1 MSATRIN
8 RLRALAV
15 QKLAAAYAADEIA
28 SSVMIMQGGSVFDD
42 IAERV
47 LKYDPSDADAKYVH
61 FFHEKIPSRQLA
73 ESTNTNTLDNLV
85 AQYPHRLEYLRTRGI
100 VHCFRDE
107 YAMATKDFTHALREA
122 RARRKAK
129 SLHNSAGSVA
139 HEPPRGTAGKK
150 KKGKGDPGKQ
160 DGAGSDQ
167 LSNYDG
173 AEGEQLILHPS
184 VLPDAPEPIEPQCLF
199 FRGTAYLQH
208 SIFLI
213 EAAMLRLE
221 DVKKNTTP
229 DGTDLRLC
237 YVEGGR
243 FGGTEIGNPDGP
255 LGRKDGPK
263 LAAYREVFTD
273 LAFKETILGLV
284 KKSFRDHEKFLSHFD
299 TVEGPAYPGLAEGDL
314 AQRTEYAF
322 LLFESLKSGHH
333 SQKSAPPK
341 NFVIPEVPA
350 SITTYHPLLVEAYF
364 SRLLCL
370 LIMGDFTTL
379 LPTFSRTTMIV
390 DGLEGYPVFLP
401 PRSMAQAEFAEV
413 LERLASGWAV
423 GLQPNSCSR
432 KRIMPSGSL
441 KANGKDREIEPEP
454 AGLLDEY
461 PQPLPTFS
469 VSDYSPSASNAGNF
483 IGASS
488 SRVPSP
494 ALSPTSSGAPQT
506 SDNFT
511 LMQSLDYLRILLQ
524 PVAKRQKERVET
536 EQEEAAVGKRKKG
549 LSISIPLH
557 GPRVEIILAWLA
569 AVHLVEL
576 EKVAV

>member
-1 MSATRIN
+1 
-8 RLRALAV
+8 
-15 QKLAAAYAADEIA
+15 
-28 SSVMIMQGGSVFDD
+28 
-42 IAERV
+42 
-47 LKYDPSDADAKYVH
+47 
-61 FFHEKIPSRQLA
+61 
-73 ESTNTNTLDNLV
+73 
-85 AQYPHRLEYLRTRGI
+85 
-100 VHCFRDE
+100 
-107 YAMATKDFTHALREA
+107 MATKDFTHALREA

-139 HEPPRGTAGKK
+139 HEPSRGKGGKK
-150 KKGKGDPGKQ
+150 KKGKGEFGKQ
-160 DGAGSDQ
+160 DGAGSD
-167 LSNYDG
+167 LPSNYDG
-173 AEGEQLILHPS
+173 SEGDQLILHPS
-184 VLPDAPEPIEPQCLF
+184 ILPDAPEPIEPQCLF

-208 SIFLI
+208 AIFLI
-213 EAAMLRLE
+213 EAAILKLE
-221 DVKKNTTP
+221 GVQKGTSP

-263 LAAYREVFTD
+263 LIAYREVLTD
-273 LAFKETILGLV
+273 ATFKETILNLV

-299 TVEGPAYPGLAEGDL
+299 TVEGSPYPGLVEGDL
-314 AQRTEYAF
+314 VQRTEYAF

-333 SQKSAPPK
+333 SQKSTPPK

-370 LIMGDFTTL
+370 LITGDFTTL

-401 PRSMAQAEFAEV
+401 PRSMAQAEFAEI
-413 LERLASGWAV
+413 LERLASGWTV

-432 KRIMPSGSL
+432 KRLMPSGSS
-441 KANGKDREIEPEP
+441 KSNGKDREIEPETV
-454 AGLLDEY
+454 GITDEY
-461 PQPLPTFS
+461 PQPLPSFS
-469 VSDYSPSASNAGNF
+469 ILGYSPSASSVGNRT
-483 IGASS
+483 GASS

-494 ALSPTSSGAPQT
+494 ALTPAASGTSHVP
-506 SDNFT
+506 DNFV
-511 LMQSLDYLRILLQ
+511 LMQLLDHLRILLQ
-524 PVAKRQKERVET
+524 PVAKRQKERAET
-536 EQEEAAVGKRKKG
+536 EQEEAAAGKKKKG

-569 AVHLVEL
+569 AVHLAEL
-576 EKVAV
+576 EKVAA

>member
-1 MSATRIN
+1 
-8 RLRALAV
+8 
-15 QKLAAAYAADEIA
+15 
-28 SSVMIMQGGSVFDD
+28 
-42 IAERV
+42 
-47 LKYDPSDADAKYVH
+47 
-61 FFHEKIPSRQLA
+61 
-73 ESTNTNTLDNLV
+73 
-85 AQYPHRLEYLRTRGI
+85 
-100 VHCFRDE
+100 
-107 YAMATKDFTHALREA
+107 MATKDFTYALREA
-122 RARRKAK
+122 RARRKAR

-139 HEPPRGTAGKK
+139 HEPPRGKGGKK
-150 KKGKGDPGKQ
+150 KKGKGECGKQ
-160 DGAGSDQ
+160 DCIVSDLSPNCDGSEGDQ
-167 LSNYDG
+167 LV
-173 AEGEQLILHPS
+173 LHPS

-208 SIFLI
+208 AIFLI
-213 EAAMLRLE
+213 EAAMLKLE
-221 DVKKNTTP
+221 GVQKSTTP

-255 LGRKDGPK
+255 LGKKDGPK
-263 LAAYREVFTD
+263 LAAYRGVLTD
-273 LAFKETILGLV
+273 ATFKETILSLV

-299 TVEGPAYPGLAEGDL
+299 TVEGSPYPGLVEGDL
-314 AQRTEYAF
+314 VQRTEYAF

-333 SQKSAPPK
+333 SQKSSPPK

-401 PRSMAQAEFAEV
+401 PRSMAQAEFAEI
-413 LERLASGWAV
+413 LERLASGWTV

-432 KRIMPSGSL
+432 KRLMPSGSF
-441 KANGKDREIEPEP
+441 KSNGKDREVEPETVGV
-454 AGLLDEY
+454 ADEY
-461 PQPLPTFS
+461 PQPLPSFS
-469 VSDYSPSASNAGNF
+469 ISNYNPSTPGAGNF
-483 IGASS
+483 TGASS

-494 ALSPTSSGAPQT
+494 ALTPTTSG
-506 SDNFT
+506 SYMSENFT
-511 LMQSLDYLRILLQ
+511 LMQSLDHLRILLQ
-524 PVAKRQKERVET
+524 PVAKRQKERVEM
-536 EQEEAAVGKRKKG
+536 EQGGTVAGKKKKG

-569 AVHLVEL
+569 AVHLAEL
-576 EKVAV
+576 EKVAT

>member
-1 MSATRIN
+1 
-8 RLRALAV
+8 
-15 QKLAAAYAADEIA
+15 
-28 SSVMIMQGGSVFDD
+28 
-42 IAERV
+42 
-47 LKYDPSDADAKYVH
+47 
-61 FFHEKIPSRQLA
+61 
-73 ESTNTNTLDNLV
+73 
-85 AQYPHRLEYLRTRGI
+85 
-100 VHCFRDE
+100 
-107 YAMATKDFTHALREA
+107 MATKDFTHALREA

-139 HEPPRGTAGKK
+139 HEPSRGKGWKK
-150 KKGKGDPGKQ
+150 KKGKGEPGKQ
-160 DGAGSDQ
+160 DGVRSDLVLNYDRSEGDQ
-167 LSNYDG
+167 LV
-173 AEGEQLILHPS
+173 LHPS

-208 SIFLI
+208 AIFLI
-213 EAAMLRLE
+213 ETAMLKLE
-221 DVKKNTTP
+221 GVQKSVTP
-229 DGTDLRLC
+229 EGTDLRLC

-263 LAAYREVFTD
+263 LAAYREV
-273 LAFKETILGLV
+273 LADTTFKEAILSLV

-299 TVEGPAYPGLAEGDL
+299 TVEGPAYPGLVEGDL
-314 AQRTEYAF
+314 VQRTEYAF

-333 SQKSAPPK
+333 SQKSPPPK

-350 SITTYHPLLVEAYF
+350 SITTYHPLLVEAHF

-370 LIMGDFTTL
+370 FIMGDFTTL

-401 PRSMAQAEFAEV
+401 PRSMAQAEFAEI
-413 LERLASGWAV
+413 LERLAGGWAV

-432 KRIMPSGSL
+432 KRLMPSGSVRS
-441 KANGKDREIEPEP
+441 NGKDREVEPETVGI
-454 AGLLDEY
+454 ADEY
-461 PQPLPTFS
+461 PHSFPSIS
-469 VSDYSPSASNAGNF
+469 VSDYSPSTPGIGNF
-483 IGASS
+483 TGASS

-494 ALSPTSSGAPQT
+494 ALTPTASGT
-506 SDNFT
+506 SYMPDNVA
-511 LMQSLDYLRILLQ
+511 LMQSLDHLRILLQ
-524 PVAKRQKERVET
+524 PVAKRQRERVEI
-536 EQEEAAVGKRKKG
+536 EQEEAAAGRKKKG

-576 EKVAV
+576 EKVAI

>member
-1 MSATRIN
+1 
-8 RLRALAV
+8 
-15 QKLAAAYAADEIA
+15 
-28 SSVMIMQGGSVFDD
+28 
-42 IAERV
+42 
-47 LKYDPSDADAKYVH
+47 
-61 FFHEKIPSRQLA
+61 
-73 ESTNTNTLDNLV
+73 
-85 AQYPHRLEYLRTRGI
+85 
-100 VHCFRDE
+100 
-107 YAMATKDFTHALREA
+107 MATKDFTHALREA

-129 SLHNSAGSVA
+129 SLHNSAGNVA
-139 HEPPRGTAGKK
+139 HEPSRGKGGKK
-150 KKGKGDPGKQ
+150 RKGKGEP
-160 DGAGSDQ
+160 DGTGSD
-167 LSNYDG
+167 LPSNYDG
-173 AEGEQLILHPS
+173 LEGDQVVLHPS

-208 SIFLI
+208 AIFLI
-213 EAAMLRLE
+213 EAAMLKLE
-221 DVKKNTTP
+221 GVKKNSGP

-237 YVEGGR
+237 YVEGGQ
-243 FGGTEIGNPDGP
+243 FGGTEVGNPDGP

-263 LAAYREVFTD
+263 LAAYRDVFTEPT
-273 LAFKETILGLV
+273 FKETIFSLV
-284 KKSFRDHEKFLSHFD
+284 KKSFRDHEKFLTHFD
-299 TVEGPAYPGLAEGDL
+299 TVEGPPYPGLVEGDL

-322 LLFESLKSGHH
+322 FLFESLKSGHH
-333 SQKSAPPK
+333 SQKSSPPK
-341 NFVIPEVPA
+341 TFVVPEVPA

-401 PRSMAQAEFAEV
+401 PRSMAQAEFAEI
-413 LERLASGWAV
+413 LERLAGGWAV

-432 KRIMPSGSL
+432 KRLMPSGSS
-441 KANGKDREIEPEP
+441 KSNGKDREVEPEP
-454 AGLLDEY
+454 ASIADEY

-469 VSDYSPSASNAGNF
+469 IPDYGLPSSSIGNSA
-483 IGASS
+483 GASS

-494 ALSPTSSGAPQT
+494 AMSPTTSGAPHAM
-506 SDNFT
+506 DNFA

-524 PVAKRQKERVET
+524 PVGKRQKERVEV
-536 EQEEAAVGKRKKG
+536 EQEEAAAGKKKKG

-576 EKVAV
+576 EKVVI

>member
-1 MSATRIN
+1 
-8 RLRALAV
+8 
-15 QKLAAAYAADEIA
+15 
-28 SSVMIMQGGSVFDD
+28 
-42 IAERV
+42 
-47 LKYDPSDADAKYVH
+47 
-61 FFHEKIPSRQLA
+61 
-73 ESTNTNTLDNLV
+73 
-85 AQYPHRLEYLRTRGI
+85 
-100 VHCFRDE
+100 
-107 YAMATKDFTHALREA
+107 MATKDFTHALREA

-139 HEPPRGTAGKK
+139 HEPSRGKGGKK
-150 KKGKGDPGKQ
+150 KKGKGELGKQ
-160 DGAGSDQ
+160 DGTGSD
-167 LSNYDG
+167 LPLTYDG
-173 AEGEQLILHPS
+173 SEGDQLILHPS
-184 VLPDAPEPIEPQCLF
+184 VLLDAPEPIESQCLF

-208 SIFLI
+208 AIFLI
-213 EAAMLRLE
+213 EVAMLKLE
-221 DVKKNTTP
+221 GVQKNTTP

-263 LAAYREVFTD
+263 LAAYREALTD
-273 LAFKETILGLV
+273 PTFKETIISLV

-299 TVEGPAYPGLAEGDL
+299 TVEGPPYPGLVEGDL
-314 AQRTEYAF
+314 VQRTEYAF

-333 SQKSAPPK
+333 SQKSSPPR

-401 PRSMAQAEFAEV
+401 PRSMAQAEFAEI
-413 LERLASGWAV
+413 LERLAGGWAV

-432 KRIMPSGSL
+432 KRLMPSGSI
-441 KANGKDREIEPEP
+441 KSNGKDREVEPDTP
-454 AGLLDEY
+454 GVADEY
-461 PQPLPTFS
+461 PQPLPLFS
-469 VSDYSPSASNAGNF
+469 ISDYGGSASSVGNRAG
-483 IGASS
+483 GSS

-494 ALSPTSSGAPQT
+494 ALTPTASGT
-506 SDNFT
+506 SHMSDNVA
-511 LMQSLDYLRILLQ
+511 LMQSLDHLRILLQ
-524 PVAKRQKERVET
+524 PVAKRQRERIEM
-536 EQEEAAVGKRKKG
+536 EQDEAAAGKKKKG

-569 AVHLVEL
+569 AVHLAAL
-576 EKVAV
+576 EKVAI

>member
-1 MSATRIN
+1 
-8 RLRALAV
+8 
-15 QKLAAAYAADEIA
+15 
-28 SSVMIMQGGSVFDD
+28 
-42 IAERV
+42 
-47 LKYDPSDADAKYVH
+47 
-61 FFHEKIPSRQLA
+61 
-73 ESTNTNTLDNLV
+73 
-85 AQYPHRLEYLRTRGI
+85 
-100 VHCFRDE
+100 
-107 YAMATKDFTHALREA
+107 MATKDFTHALREA

-129 SLHNSAGSVA
+129 SLHNSAGSIA
-139 HEPPRGTAGKK
+139 HEPSRSASGKK
-150 KKGKGDPGKQ
+150 KKGKGEFAKQ
-160 DGAGSDQ
+160 DGVGSD
-167 LSNYDG
+167 LPLNYDG
-173 AEGEQLILHPS
+173 LEGDQLILHPS

-208 SIFLI
+208 AIFLI
-213 EAAMLRLE
+213 EAAMLKLE
-221 DVKKNTTP
+221 GVKKNTSP

-255 LGRKDGPK
+255 LGRKDEPK
-263 LAAYREVFTD
+263 LAAYREVLTD
-273 LAFKETILGLV
+273 PTFKETVLGLV
-284 KKSFRDHEKFLSHFD
+284 KKSFRDHEKFISHFD
-299 TVEGPAYPGLAEGDL
+299 TVEGPPYLGLVEGDL

-333 SQKSAPPK
+333 SQKSSPPK
-341 NFVIPEVPA
+341 NFVIPEIPA

-379 LPTFSRTTMIV
+379 LPTFSRTTVIV

-401 PRSMAQAEFAEV
+401 PRSMAQAEFAEI

-423 GLQPNSCSR
+423 GLRPNSCSR
-432 KRIMPSGSL
+432 KRLMPSGSF
-441 KANGKDREIEPEP
+441 KSNGKDREVEPEP
-454 AGLLDEY
+454 VTTAGEY
-461 PQPLPTFS
+461 PHPLPTFS
-469 VSDYSPSASNAGNF
+469 ISDYSPFAASAGNSA
-483 IGASS
+483 GASS

-494 ALSPTSSGAPQT
+494 ALSPTTSGT
-506 SDNFT
+506 SHPPDNFT

-524 PVAKRQKERVET
+524 PVAKRQKERVEV
-536 EQEEAAVGKRKKG
+536 EQEEAAAGKKKKG

-576 EKVAV
+576 ERVAL

>member
-1 MSATRIN
+1 
-8 RLRALAV
+8 
-15 QKLAAAYAADEIA
+15 
-28 SSVMIMQGGSVFDD
+28 
-42 IAERV
+42 
-47 LKYDPSDADAKYVH
+47 
-61 FFHEKIPSRQLA
+61 
-73 ESTNTNTLDNLV
+73 
-85 AQYPHRLEYLRTRGI
+85 
-100 VHCFRDE
+100 
-107 YAMATKDFTHALREA
+107 MATKDFTYALREA
-122 RARRKAK
+122 RARRKAR

-139 HEPPRGTAGKK
+139 HEPPRGKGGKK
-150 KKGKGDPGKQ
+150 KKGKGECGKQ
-160 DGAGSDQ
+160 DCIVSDLSPNCDGSEGDQ
-167 LSNYDG
+167 LV
-173 AEGEQLILHPS
+173 LHPS

-208 SIFLI
+208 AIFLI
-213 EAAMLRLE
+213 EAAMLKLE
-221 DVKKNTTP
+221 GVQKSTTP

-255 LGRKDGPK
+255 LGKKDGPK
-263 LAAYREVFTD
+263 LAAYREVLTD
-273 LAFKETILGLV
+273 ATFKETILSLV

-299 TVEGPAYPGLAEGDL
+299 TVEGSPYPGLVEGDL
-314 AQRTEYAF
+314 VQRTEYAF

-333 SQKSAPPK
+333 SQKSSPPK

-401 PRSMAQAEFAEV
+401 PRSMAQAEFAEI
-413 LERLASGWAV
+413 LERLASGWTV

-432 KRIMPSGSL
+432 KRLMPSGSF
-441 KANGKDREIEPEP
+441 KSNGKDREVEPET
-454 AGLLDEY
+454 AGVADEY
-461 PQPLPTFS
+461 PQPLPSFS
-469 VSDYSPSASNAGNF
+469 ISNYSPSTPGAGNF
-483 IGASS
+483 TGASS

-494 ALSPTSSGAPQT
+494 ALTPTTSG
-506 SDNFT
+506 SYMSEKFT
-511 LMQSLDYLRILLQ
+511 LMQSLDHLRILLQ
-524 PVAKRQKERVET
+524 PVAKRQKERVEM
-536 EQEEAAVGKRKKG
+536 EQGGTVAGKKKKG

-569 AVHLVEL
+569 AVHLAEL
-576 EKVAV
+576 EKVAT

>member
-1 MSATRIN
+1 
-8 RLRALAV
+8 
-15 QKLAAAYAADEIA
+15 
-28 SSVMIMQGGSVFDD
+28 
-42 IAERV
+42 
-47 LKYDPSDADAKYVH
+47 
-61 FFHEKIPSRQLA
+61 
-73 ESTNTNTLDNLV
+73 
-85 AQYPHRLEYLRTRGI
+85 
-100 VHCFRDE
+100 
-107 YAMATKDFTHALREA
+107 MATKDFTQALREA

-139 HEPPRGTAGKK
+139 HEPSRGTSGKK
-150 KKGKGDPGKQ
+150 KKGKSEFGKQ
-160 DGAGSDQ
+160 DGSD
-167 LSNYDG
+167 LPSNYDG
-173 AEGEQLILHPS
+173 LEGDQLILHPS
-184 VLPDAPEPIEPQCLF
+184 VLPSAPEPIEPQCLF

-208 SIFLI
+208 AISLI
-213 EAAMLRLE
+213 ETAMLKLE
-221 DVKKNTTP
+221 GVKKNITP

-255 LGRKDGPK
+255 LGKKDGPK
-263 LAAYREVFTD
+263 LVAYREV
-273 LAFKETILGLV
+273 LADPVFKETILGLV
-284 KKSFRDHEKFLSHFD
+284 KKSSRDHEKFLSHFD
-299 TVEGPAYPGLAEGDL
+299 TVEGSPYPGLVEGDL

-333 SQKSAPPK
+333 SQKSSPK
-341 NFVIPEVPA
+341 NFVIPEIPA

-370 LIMGDFTTL
+370 LIAGDFTAL

-401 PRSMAQAEFAEV
+401 PRSMAQAEFAEI
-413 LERLASGWAV
+413 LERLASGWIV

-432 KRIMPSGSL
+432 KRLMPSGSF
-441 KANGKDREIEPEP
+441 KSNGKDREVEPEP
-454 AGLLDEY
+454 AVAIDEY
-461 PQPLPTFS
+461 LQPLPTFTIT
-469 VSDYSPSASNAGNF
+469 SACSADNF
-483 IGASS
+483 TGASS

-494 ALSPTSSGAPQT
+494 ALSPTTSGASHMP
-506 SDNFT
+506 DNFA

-524 PVAKRQKERVET
+524 PVAKRQRERIEV
-536 EQEEAAVGKRKKG
+536 EQEEVAAGKKKKG

-576 EKVAV
+576 EKVTV

>member
-1 MSATRIN
+1 
-8 RLRALAV
+8 
-15 QKLAAAYAADEIA
+15 
-28 SSVMIMQGGSVFDD
+28 
-42 IAERV
+42 
-47 LKYDPSDADAKYVH
+47 
-61 FFHEKIPSRQLA
+61 
-73 ESTNTNTLDNLV
+73 
-85 AQYPHRLEYLRTRGI
+85 
-100 VHCFRDE
+100 
-107 YAMATKDFTHALREA
+107 MATKDFTHALREA

-139 HEPPRGTAGKK
+139 HESSRGAGGRK
-150 KKGKGDPGKQ
+150 KKGKGELVKQ
-160 DGAGSDQ
+160 DGAGSDLPLICDGSEGDQ
-167 LSNYDG
+167 LV
-173 AEGEQLILHPS
+173 LHPS

-208 SIFLI
+208 AIFLI
-213 EAAMLRLE
+213 ETAMLKLE
-221 DVKKNTTP
+221 GVKKNTSP
-229 DGTDLRLC
+229 EGTDLRLC

-255 LGRKDGPK
+255 LGKKDGPK
-263 LAAYREVFTD
+263 LAAYREVLTD
-273 LAFKETILGLV
+273 PTFRETILGLV

-299 TVEGPAYPGLAEGDL
+299 TVEGPPYPGLVEGDL

-322 LLFESLKSGHH
+322 SLFESLKSGHH
-333 SQKSAPPK
+333 SQKSSPPK
-341 NFVIPEVPA
+341 NFIIPEVPA

-401 PRSMAQAEFAEV
+401 PRSMAQAEFAEI

-432 KRIMPSGSL
+432 KRLMPSGSF
-441 KANGKDREIEPEP
+441 KSNGKDREVEPDP
-454 AGLLDEY
+454 VDLADEY
-461 PQPLPTFS
+461 PHPLPTFS
-469 VSDYSPSASNAGNF
+469 ISSYSPSGSSTGNF
-483 IGASS
+483 ARASS

-494 ALSPTSSGAPQT
+494 ALSPTTSGAPHAP
-506 SDNFT
+506 DNFT

-524 PVAKRQKERVET
+524 PVAKRRKERVEM
-536 EQEEAAVGKRKKG
+536 EQEDATVGKKKKG

-576 EKVAV
+576 EKVAF

>member
-1 MSATRIN
+1 
-8 RLRALAV
+8 
-15 QKLAAAYAADEIA
+15 
-28 SSVMIMQGGSVFDD
+28 
-42 IAERV
+42 
-47 LKYDPSDADAKYVH
+47 
-61 FFHEKIPSRQLA
+61 
-73 ESTNTNTLDNLV
+73 
-85 AQYPHRLEYLRTRGI
+85 
-100 VHCFRDE
+100 
-107 YAMATKDFTHALREA
+107 MATKDFTHALREA
-122 RARRKAK
+122 RARRKAR
-129 SLHNSAGSVA
+129 SLHNSAGSVS
-139 HEPPRGTAGKK
+139 HEPSRGKGGKK
-150 KKGKGDPGKQ
+150 KKGKGESGKQ
-160 DGAGSDQ
+160 DAVGSD
-167 LSNYDG
+167 LPSNYDG
-173 AEGEQLILHPS
+173 SEGDQLVLHPS

-208 SIFLI
+208 AVFLI
-213 EAAMLRLE
+213 EAAMLKLE
-221 DVKKNTTP
+221 GVQKSTTP

-263 LAAYREVFTD
+263 LAAYREVLTD
-273 LAFKETILGLV
+273 ATFKETILGLV

-299 TVEGPAYPGLAEGDL
+299 TVEGPPYPGLVEGDL
-314 AQRTEYAF
+314 VQRTEYAF

-401 PRSMAQAEFAEV
+401 PRSMAQAEFAEI

-432 KRIMPSGSL
+432 KRLMPSGSF
-441 KANGKDREIEPEP
+441 KSNGKDREVEPETV
-454 AGLLDEY
+454 GVVDEY
-461 PQPLPTFS
+461 PQPLPSFTI
-469 VSDYSPSASNAGNF
+469 SDYSPSTVGSFTGP
-483 IGASS
+483 SS

-494 ALSPTSSGAPQT
+494 ALTPTTSGAPYMP
-506 SDNFT
+506 DNIA
-511 LMQSLDYLRILLQ
+511 LMQSLDHLRILLQ
-524 PVAKRQKERVET
+524 PVAKRQKERVEM
-536 EQEEAAVGKRKKG
+536 EQEGTAAGKKKKG

-569 AVHLVEL
+569 AVHLAEL
-576 EKVAV
+576 EKVAI

>member
-1 MSATRIN
+1 
-8 RLRALAV
+8 
-15 QKLAAAYAADEIA
+15 
-28 SSVMIMQGGSVFDD
+28 
-42 IAERV
+42 
-47 LKYDPSDADAKYVH
+47 
-61 FFHEKIPSRQLA
+61 
-73 ESTNTNTLDNLV
+73 
-85 AQYPHRLEYLRTRGI
+85 
-100 VHCFRDE
+100 
-107 YAMATKDFTHALREA
+107 MATKDFTQALREA

-129 SLHNSAGSVA
+129 SLHNSAGSIA
-139 HEPPRGTAGKK
+139 HEPSRGTSGKK
-150 KKGKGDPGKQ
+150 KKGKGESGRQ
-160 DGAGSDQ
+160 DTTGSD
-167 LSNYDG
+167 LHSNYDG
-173 AEGEQLILHPS
+173 SERDQLILHPS

-208 SIFLI
+208 AIFLI
-213 EAAMLRLE
+213 ESAMLKLE
-221 DVKKNTTP
+221 GVRKSTTP

-263 LAAYREVFTD
+263 LAAYRGV
-273 LAFKETILGLV
+273 LADPAFGGAILGLV
-284 KKSFRDHEKFLSHFD
+284 KRSFRDHEKFLSHFD
-299 TVEGPAYPGLAEGDL
+299 TVEGPPYPGLVEGDL

-333 SQKSAPPK
+333 SQKSPPPK
-341 NFVIPEVPA
+341 NFSIPEVPA
-350 SITTYHPLLVEAYF
+350 SITTYHPLLVEASF

-379 LPTFSRTTMIV
+379 LSTFSRTTMIV

-401 PRSMAQAEFAEV
+401 PRSMAQAEFAEI

-423 GLQPNSCSR
+423 GLQPHSCSR
-432 KRIMPSGSL
+432 KRLMPSGSF
-441 KANGKDREIEPEP
+441 KSNGKDREVEP
-454 AGLLDEY
+454 GSVVMTDEY
-461 PQPLPTFS
+461 LQPLPTFS
-469 VSDYSPSASNAGNF
+469 VTSACSADNF
-483 IGASS
+483 TGASS

-494 ALSPTSSGAPQT
+494 ALSPTTSGGPHT
-506 SDNFT
+506 PDNFA
-511 LMQSLDYLRILLQ
+511 LMQSLDHLRILLQ
-524 PVAKRQKERVET
+524 PVAKRQKERVEV
-536 EQEEAAVGKRKKG
+536 EQEEAAAGKKKKG

>member
-1 MSATRIN
+1 
-8 RLRALAV
+8 
-15 QKLAAAYAADEIA
+15 
-28 SSVMIMQGGSVFDD
+28 
-42 IAERV
+42 
-47 LKYDPSDADAKYVH
+47 
-61 FFHEKIPSRQLA
+61 
-73 ESTNTNTLDNLV
+73 
-85 AQYPHRLEYLRTRGI
+85 
-100 VHCFRDE
+100 
-107 YAMATKDFTHALREA
+107 MATKDFTHALREA

-139 HEPPRGTAGKK
+139 HEPSRGKGWKK
-150 KKGKGDPGKQ
+150 KKGKGEFGKQ
-160 DGAGSDQ
+160 DGAGSD
-167 LSNYDG
+167 LPSNFDG
-173 AEGEQLILHPS
+173 SEGDQLILHPS

-208 SIFLI
+208 AIFLI
-213 EAAMLRLE
+213 EAAMLELE
-221 DVKKNTTP
+221 GVQKSTTP

-263 LAAYREVFTD
+263 LAAYREVLTD
-273 LAFKETILGLV
+273 APFKETILNLV

-299 TVEGPAYPGLAEGDL
+299 TVEGPPYPGLVEGDL
-314 AQRTEYAF
+314 VQRTEYAF

-333 SQKSAPPK
+333 SQKSSPPK

-350 SITTYHPLLVEAYF
+350 SITSYHPLLVEAYF

-379 LPTFSRTTMIV
+379 LPTFPRTTMIV

-401 PRSMAQAEFAEV
+401 PRSMAQAEFAEI

-432 KRIMPSGSL
+432 KRLMPSGSL
-441 KANGKDREIEPEP
+441 KSNGKDREVEPET
-454 AGLLDEY
+454 AGVTDEY
-461 PQPLPTFS
+461 PQPLPSFS
-469 VSDYSPSASNAGNF
+469 ISDCSPSASSVAKYA
-483 IGASS
+483 GASS

-494 ALSPTSSGAPQT
+494 ALTPATNGTSHMP
-506 SDNFT
+506 DNFV
-511 LMQSLDYLRILLQ
+511 LMQSLDHLRILLQ
-524 PVAKRQKERVET
+524 PVAKRQKERVEM
-536 EQEEAAVGKRKKG
+536 EQEEAATGRKKKG
-549 LSISIPLH
+549 SPISIPLH

-576 EKVAV
+576 EKVAA

>member
-1 MSATRIN
+1 
-8 RLRALAV
+8 
-15 QKLAAAYAADEIA
+15 
-28 SSVMIMQGGSVFDD
+28 
-42 IAERV
+42 
-47 LKYDPSDADAKYVH
+47 
-61 FFHEKIPSRQLA
+61 
-73 ESTNTNTLDNLV
+73 
-85 AQYPHRLEYLRTRGI
+85 
-100 VHCFRDE
+100 
-107 YAMATKDFTHALREA
+107 MATKDFTHALREA
-122 RARRKAK
+122 RARRKAR
-129 SLHNSAGSVA
+129 SLHNSAGSVS
-139 HEPPRGTAGKK
+139 HEPSRGKGGKK
-150 KKGKGDPGKQ
+150 KKGKGEFGKQ
-160 DGAGSDQ
+160 DGVVSDLALNYNGSERDQ
-167 LSNYDG
+167 LV
-173 AEGEQLILHPS
+173 LHPS

-208 SIFLI
+208 AIFLI
-213 EAAMLRLE
+213 EAAMLKLE
-221 DVKKNTTP
+221 GVQKSTTP

-243 FGGTEIGNPDGP
+243 FGGTEIGNPEGP

-263 LAAYREVFTD
+263 LAAYREVLTD
-273 LAFKETILGLV
+273 AAFKETILNLV

-299 TVEGPAYPGLAEGDL
+299 TVEGPPYPGLVEGDL
-314 AQRTEYAF
+314 VQRTEYAF

-333 SQKSAPPK
+333 SQKSSPPK

-401 PRSMAQAEFAEV
+401 PRSMAQAEFAEI

-432 KRIMPSGSL
+432 KRLMPSGSF
-441 KANGKDREIEPEP
+441 KSNGKDREVEPETVGV
-454 AGLLDEY
+454 ADEY
-461 PQPLPTFS
+461 PQLLPSFS
-469 VSDYSPSASNAGNF
+469 ISNFSPSAPSVGSFA
-483 IGASS
+483 GASS

-494 ALSPTSSGAPQT
+494 ALTPTTSGT
-506 SDNFT
+506 SYLPDNVV
-511 LMQSLDYLRILLQ
+511 LMQSLDHLRILLQ
-524 PVAKRQKERVET
+524 PVAKRRKERVEMD
-536 EQEEAAVGKRKKG
+536 QEGAAAGKKKKG

-576 EKVAV
+576 EKVAI

>member
-1 MSATRIN
+1 
-8 RLRALAV
+8 
-15 QKLAAAYAADEIA
+15 
-28 SSVMIMQGGSVFDD
+28 
-42 IAERV
+42 
-47 LKYDPSDADAKYVH
+47 
-61 FFHEKIPSRQLA
+61 
-73 ESTNTNTLDNLV
+73 
-85 AQYPHRLEYLRTRGI
+85 
-100 VHCFRDE
+100 
-107 YAMATKDFTHALREA
+107 MATKDFTQALREA

-139 HEPPRGTAGKK
+139 HEPSRNTSGKK
-150 KKGKGDPGKQ
+150 KKGKGEFGRQ
-160 DGAGSDQ
+160 DGIGSD
-167 LSNYDG
+167 LPSNYDVL
-173 AEGEQLILHPS
+173 EGDQLILHPS
-184 VLPDAPEPIEPQCLF
+184 VLPSAPEPIEPQCLF

-208 SIFLI
+208 AISLI
-213 EAAMLRLE
+213 ETAMLKLE
-221 DVKKNTTP
+221 GVVKSTTP

-263 LAAYREVFTD
+263 LVAYREV
-273 LAFKETILGLV
+273 LADPAFRDAILGLV
-284 KKSFRDHEKFLSHFD
+284 KRSSRDYEKFISHFD
-299 TVEGPAYPGLAEGDL
+299 TVEGPPYPGLVEGDL

-333 SQKSAPPK
+333 SQKSSPK

-370 LIMGDFTTL
+370 LITGEFKTL

-401 PRSMAQAEFAEV
+401 PRSMAQAEFAEI
-413 LERLASGWAV
+413 LERLTSGWAV

-432 KRIMPSGSL
+432 KRLMPSGSI
-441 KANGKDREIEPEP
+441 KSNGKDREVEPEP
-454 AGLLDEY
+454 TTATDEY
-461 PQPLPTFS
+461 LQPFCTT
-469 VSDYSPSASNAGNF
+469 SACGAENST
-483 IGASS
+483 GASS

-494 ALSPTSSGAPQT
+494 ALSPTTSGARHM
-506 SDNFT
+506 SDSFS
-511 LMQSLDYLRILLQ
+511 LMQSLDCLRILLQ
-524 PVAKRQKERVET
+524 PVAKRQKERVEV
-536 EQEEAAVGKRKKG
+536 EQEAAAVGKKKKG